1 MSEVLISGKHSFKTE
16 VPFKIIETGRKEPKP
31 LILYLHGFNQNI
43 EQFETDCMS
52 LTKGLMAYHLFIQ
65 GPYPIYDRSRTK
77 NVSEWGRAWYLYDGN
92 RGQFI
97 KSLEITSQ
105 FLQEIVDQ
113 LLPHIEVTRMGVVGY
128 SMGGYLAGYFSFTRW
143 KHVDELVGIGCRLK
157 TEVLNGNW
165 NNLGHMHIIAIHGK
179 DDTSV
184 SGENQIREIEALKN
198 HGIDAEIMT
207 LDEGHKLTDSYIE
220 QVLRW
225 FSQKGYKKTDKK

>member
-1 MSEVLISGKHSFKTE
+1 MSEVLNSGKHSFKTE
-16 VPFKIIETGRKEPKP
+16 VPYKLIETGGKHPKP

-43 EQFETDCMS
+43 DRFESDCS
-52 LTKGLMAYHLFIQ
+52 RLTESVAAYHLFIQ

-143 KHVDELVGIGCRLK
+143 KHVNELVAIGCRLK
-157 TEVLNGNW
+157 TEVLNEKW
-165 NNLGHMHIIAIHGK
+165 DHLRHMQILAIHGK
-179 DDTSV
+179 DDKSV
-184 SGENQIREIEALKN
+184 SGENQLKEIENLKN
-198 HGIDAEIMT
+198 HGINAEIVT
-207 LDEGHKLTDSYIE
+207 LSEGHKLSDSYIQ
-220 QVLRW
+220 QVLEW
-225 FSQKGYKKTDKK
+225 FIQKGYKKTD